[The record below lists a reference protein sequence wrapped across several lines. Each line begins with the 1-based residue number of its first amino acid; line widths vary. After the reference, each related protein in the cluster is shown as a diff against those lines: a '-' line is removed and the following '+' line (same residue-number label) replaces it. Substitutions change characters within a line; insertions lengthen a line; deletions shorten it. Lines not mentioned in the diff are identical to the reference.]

1 MATRSLGTMTL
12 DLVARIG
19 GFERGMDQAERKARR
34 TADQIKRDQERRAR
48 EVRQAWSRVGTAIGL
63 AFTAAAVATVAAVKS
78 QIDVADAAS
87 KAAQSVGL
95 STEAY
100 TSLAYAAN
108 LSGVE
113 QEQLALAFARLN
125 TVIAENDD
133 KLTSL
138 GIATRDAS
146 GNVRAADD
154 VLADIADRFASM
166 QDGAQKSALAVE
178 LFGQRAGPR
187 LIPLLNQG
195 SRGIA
200 ELRAE
205 AERLGIVI
213 DTETGRAAEQ
223 FNDNLTRLKTA
234 FDGLVVTL
242 ATRVLPTLV
251 AVTNALIDNI
261 KQAGILRG
269 ALITAFEG
277 AFGETS
283 PLAVAK
289 RQLKEVEAGIKETEQ
304 ALEVLSQ
311 RTSGQ
316 AARRAEAATN
326 RLRELRQE
334 AERLRSAIRQ
344 QEEDTRR
351 LAPANAPRVPIVP
364 PAARTPTATS
374 GRDRISDA
382 DRYLESLRRQLQA
395 TRDLSVEQK
404 LLEDIE
410 AGRLGR
416 VTAAQQEIL
425 AGVAREIDA
434 QKRLQDQLAFEEQV
448 YARVLAERER
458 LVAQGQSVFDATRTP
473 AERLNIELGRLNDL
487 LKAGVIDWDTYSR
500 AVFAAQDAFDA
511 AAKGAQEAKEQ
522 FDDFAKNAAEN
533 IQRELG
539 EGLYQ
544 IMQGNFRN
552 IGDSF
557 KQLIDRM
564 VAEALAANLA
574 RKLFGELVQGGQGQG
589 LFGDFLGRIGGFL
602 FGGGRRLGG
611 PVSPG
616 KMYEVAEDGPELLS
630 MGGRTYLM
638 MGDKAGSVKP
648 MNGSRQ
654 VNYSPTFVLQG
665 TPTRQTQDQIA
676 AAALRGAQRAFAR
689 QS

>member
-234 FDGLVVTL
+234 FDGLVLTVAKT
-242 ATRVLPTLV
+242 VLPVLV
-251 AVTNALIDNI
+251 ELTNALVDNI
-261 KQAGILRG
+261 KQAGIFNG
-269 ALITAFEG
+269 VLITAFEG
-277 AFGETS
+277 AFGATS

-289 RQLKEVEAGIKETEQ
+289 RRLQEVQSQIKETEQ
-304 ALEVLSQ
+304 ALAVLSE
-311 RTSGQ
+311 RTSGS
-316 AARRAEAATN
+316 AARRAEAA
-326 RLRELRQE
+326 RERIIALREE
-334 AERLRSAIRQ
+334 AEKLRVAIKQ
-344 QEEDTRR
+344 QEEDAKRIA
-351 LAPANAPRVPIVP
+351 LANKPRVP
-364 PAARTPTATS
+364 ATTPTNTPNTPS
-374 GRDRISDA
+374 GRDRISEA

-458 LVAQGQSVFDATRTP
+458 LVAQGQSVFEATRTP

-500 AVFAAQDAFDA
+500 AVFAAQDAFEA

-557 KQLIDRM
+557 KQMLDRM
-564 VAEALAANLA
+564 VSEALAANLA
-574 RKLFGELVQGGQGQG
+574 RKLFGELVQGGAGQG